1 MPVFAQI
8 ILLLT
13 FPESRANMY
22 PSRSR
27 ALAMAAINPPL
38 SRAVQ
43 NRRRRVRHK
52 IQTPAY
58 ASFTADSQG
67 SMLDLH
73 EILNISEEGMAIQC
87 HFPLEVQQTV
97 DLCLDLAECP
107 QHIYTTGQ
115 VIWSSATGCAG
126 LRFSELSREALA
138 RLREWLFVNVM
149 AGVAN
154 GETEVAAVTLSQD
167 SAPPRPGYTDT
178 LAAVSAVRRQVEAL
192 GSDFRR
198 ALQLIAERSQVLLHA
213 SGAAIALSDSVSESM
228 ICCATSGQD
237 APPIGARL
245 QIGSGFSGECVKR
258 SQVLRCDDSETDTR
272 VDRNSCRALG
282 IRSLMAAPIRVG
294 ENSVGLIET
303 FSPHPQAFSDA
314 DGGVLQRLAD
324 TVIEAAHRAARVE
337 NLPFLTSLEKNV
349 PSAKPG
355 SVLFAAGER
364 EEHGK
369 EAEGEETSNAG
380 ISLPRSH
387 LITLL
392 CAAATIALAL
402 GWSMAP
408 WIQSEATPWVLSK
421 IHSRTSDQLPT
432 VLASS
437 QSPKSDSLSPSATPL
452 ETTSVDQLLQAA
464 QKGDPGA
471 ENALGVRFA
480 TGQGVKLSE
489 AEAVHWFT
497 KAAEQGYVPAQ
508 SKLGSLYYG
517 GRGVA
522 QDLTRAY
529 FWLAVA
535 RLGGDEASNS
545 LAPSVRA
552 RLTRAQATAIEAD
565 AARWAQQH
573 RPNAKPAAGQL
584 KVEAFARHPRSPR

>member
-1 MPVFAQI
+1 
-8 ILLLT
+8 
-13 FPESRANMY
+13 
-22 PSRSR
+22 
-27 ALAMAAINPPL
+27 
-38 SRAVQ
+38 
-43 NRRRRVRHK
+43 VRHK

-58 ASFTADSQG
+58 ASFTAESKG
-67 SMLDLH
+67 AMLDLH
-73 EILNISEEGMAIQC
+73 EILNISEDGMAIQC
-87 HFPLEVQQTV
+87 HFPLEVQKTIHV
-97 DLCLDLAECP
+97 CLDLADCA

-115 VIWSSATGCAG
+115 VVWSSASGRAG
-126 LRFSELSREALA
+126 LRFSELSQEALA

-154 GETEVAAVTLSQD
+154 GETEVAALTLSQD
-167 SAPPRPGYTDT
+167 AAPPQPGYTDT
-178 LAAVSAVRRQVEAL
+178 LAAVGAVRRQVEAL

-198 ALQLIAERSQVLLHA
+198 SLQLIAERSQILLRA
-213 SGAAIALSDSVSESM
+213 SGAAIALSDATADSM
-228 ICCATSGQD
+228 ICCATSGSD

-245 QIGSGFSGECVKR
+245 QVGSGFSGECVKR

-272 VDRNSCRALG
+272 VDRNSCRTLG

-294 ENSVGLIET
+294 EKAVGLIEA
-303 FSPHPQAFSDA
+303 FSPHPQAFSDG
-314 DGGVLQRLAD
+314 DGEVLQRLAD

-337 NLPFLTSLEKNV
+337 HLPFLTPVEKNV
-349 PSAKPG
+349 SMAKPG
-355 SVLFAAGER
+355 SVLFAAADR
-364 EEHGK
+364 EDHRK
-369 EAEGEETSNAG
+369 ETETEETNTAG

-387 LITLL
+387 LVTLL

-408 WIQSEATPWVLSK
+408 WIQGEATPWVLSK
-421 IHSRTSDQLPT
+421 IHSRASDQLPT

-437 QSPKSDSLSPSATPL
+437 KTTKSDSLSPSSTPL

-464 QKGDPGA
+464 QKGDPTA
-471 ENALGVRFA
+471 ENALGVRYA
-480 TGQGVKLSE
+480 IGQGVKLSE
-489 AEAVHWFT
+489 AEAVRWFT

-529 FWLAVA
+529 FWMAVA
-535 RLGGDEASNS
+535 RAGGDEASNA

-573 RPNAKPAAGQL
+573 RPRTKPAAGQL
-584 KVEAFARHPRSPR
+584 KVEAFARHLRSAR